1 LRLAAPTDATSR
13 KNSLGIATLS
23 TMKRC
28 QTCNTLGGDN
38 QSACYSDGQPL
49 VEDPLATTL
58 QEAIGEKYSLT
69 KLIGKG
75 AMGAVYRAHH
85 RDLGDV
91 AIKVMLGRGD
101 NQTLSERFLRE
112 ARALRKLRHQNAVL
126 IYDLDRSPAG
136 VTYMVMEMVAG
147 RSLGEDLRERKRL
160 TLDET
165 MEVAEAVCSALAAAH
180 ERGIIH
186 RDLKPDNILRA
197 EEQGLDGRT
206 IRTIKIADFGIVKQ
220 RPTGDEG
227 SGLQLTKFGKP
238 IGTPFYMSPEQWFG
252 DLAGEGALDHRADI
266 YALGCTLYE
275 LLAGR
280 PPFVARTTE
289 EMRQQHLREEP
300 PPLHNVASHVPL
312 PVSRV
317 IMRSL
322 AKDRDERQQTATEF
336 FNELRAAY
344 NESFQSTGEKVEERL
359 RSTQEAWTDE
369 AAAEEPQAILIDTAE
384 AVPMFSEKVLAIAP
398 VQPPVEPSHE
408 ADAFVPEFVASTD
421 AGEPSE
427 PPEASADAEQEP
439 SYNSIVARANLALEH
454 ESPSARPV
462 AAVNSRRRRALVIAS
477 ALLLVSS
484 IIIIG
489 LVVYLYRHRAQPVA
503 TENVAPPQEVKF
515 KPPQLPMSALVGT
528 LAVKAAPGS
537 EVFVDDERAG
547 TTGADGLLQLQAPVG
562 QRSVRVAAKNFRLW
576 IKTDARVK
584 ANQKTTVSAARERPV
599 EVEEATTEEHERRAD
614 EAYKK
619 KDYDTAEAEYR
630 ELLKIAPEEAA
641 RHARLGAILNQQQRY
656 AEAIEE
662 LGTAARLD
670 PKDTDTR
677 GALVKLYLLKWR
689 DAEAEAT
696 ARQLLKLAPNEANS
710 HYLLARALLRD
721 SGKLDE
727 AASEIDA
734 ALKSKETPQFLET
747 KAYVLLAQGA
757 LDEALTTAQRAAELD
772 RNKASSAR
780 AAVAVILFRME
791 RVDEAVNA
799 YRDLRQ
805 ADKLD
810 RWGDSKWLE
819 LQRTHSK
826 PALETLAALI
836 ARTN

>member
-1 LRLAAPTDATSR
+1 
-13 KNSLGIATLS
+13 
-23 TMKRC
+23 MKRC
-28 QTCNTLGGDN
+28 QTCNILGGDN
-38 QSACYSDGQPL
+38 QSSCYSDGQPL

-69 KLIGKG
+69 KLIGTG

-112 ARALRKLRHQNAVL
+112 ARALRKLRHQNAVF
-126 IYDLDRSPAG
+126 IYDLDRSPTG

-180 ERGIIH
+180 ARGIIH

-227 SGLQLTKFGKP
+227 AGLQLTKFGKP

-252 DLAGEGALDHRADI
+252 DLPDAGALDHRADI

-275 LLAGR
+275 LLSGR
-280 PPFVARTTE
+280 PPFVGRTTS
-289 EMRQQHLREEP
+289 EMRRQHLHDEP
-300 PPLHNVASHVPL
+300 PSLHAVASHVPL

-344 NESFQSTGEKVEERL
+344 EESFQSAGEQIKQRL

-369 AAAEEPQAILIDTAE
+369 PDAAKEERASLTDTAE
-384 AVPMFSEKVLAIAP
+384 AVPMFIEKALAIVP
-398 VQPPVEPSHE
+398 VEPSIESSIEPSIEPRVEPSIEPPVEPLRE
-408 ADAFVPEFVASTD
+408 ATAPLNTHVATPDA
-421 AGEPSE
+421 
-427 PPEASADAEQEP
+427 QEP
-439 SYNSIVARANLALEH
+439 SAPPPESVAASEQAPTYNSIIARASRPLER
-454 ESPSARPV
+454 ETPDARQV
-462 AAVNSRRRRALVIAS
+462 AVKDSRRRRVLIIAS
-477 ALLLVSS
+477 ALLLLGS
-484 IIIIG
+484 IVIIG
-489 LVVYLYRHRAQPVA
+489 LGVYLYRHRAQPAVA
-503 TENVAPPQEVKF
+503 TENVSTPQQARF
-515 KPPQLPMSALVGT
+515 KPPQIPMSALAGT

-547 TTGADGLLQLQAPVG
+547 TTGADGILQLQAPVG
-562 QRSVRVAAKNFRLW
+562 QRSVRVAAKNSRLW

-584 ANQKTTVSAARERPV
+584 ANQTTTLVAARERPV
-599 EVEEATTEEHERRAD
+599 EVAEATTEEHERRAA
-614 EAYKK
+614 EAYQK
-619 KDYDTAEAEYR
+619 KDYDTAEAESR
-630 ELLKIAPEEAA
+630 ELLKLTPNDAA
-641 RHARLGAILNQQQRY
+641 QRARLSLILNQQQRY

-662 LGTAARLD
+662 AAAAARLD
-670 PKDTDTR
+670 AKDTETR
-677 GALVKLYLLKWR
+677 AALVRLYLLKWR
-689 DAEAEAT
+689 DAEAEMT
-696 ARQLLKLAPNEANS
+696 ARQILKLMPNDAPA
-710 HYLLARALLRD
+710 HQLLARVLLRD

-727 AASEIDA
+727 ALSEIEA
-734 ALKSKETPQFLET
+734 ALK
-747 KAYVLLAQGA
+747 
-757 LDEALTTAQRAAELD
+757 
-772 RNKASSAR
+772 
-780 AAVAVILFRME
+780 
-791 RVDEAVNA
+791 
-799 YRDLRQ
+799 
-805 ADKLD
+805 
-810 RWGDSKWLE
+810 
-819 LQRTHSK
+819 
-826 PALETLAALI
+826 
-836 ARTN
+836 

>member
-1 LRLAAPTDATSR
+1 
-13 KNSLGIATLS
+13 
-23 TMKRC
+23 MKRC
-28 QTCNTLGGDN
+28 QTCNILGGDN

-91 AIKVMLGRGD
+91 AIKVMLGHGD
-101 NQTLSERFLRE
+101 SQTLSERFLRE

-126 IYDLDRSPAG
+126 IYDLDRSPTG

-206 IRTIKIADFGIVKQ
+206 IRAIKIADFGIVKQ
-220 RPTGDEG
+220 RPTGDEEG
-227 SGLQLTKFGKP
+227 SGVQLTKFGKP

-252 DLAGEGALDHRADI
+252 DLSGMGALDHRADI

-275 LLAGR
+275 LLSGR
-280 PPFVARTTE
+280 PPFVGRTAS
-289 EMRQQHLREEP
+289 EMRRQHLHDEP
-300 PPLHNVASHVPL
+300 PSLHNVASHVPL

-344 NESFQSTGEKVEERL
+344 NESFQSTGEKVEARL
-359 RSTQEAWTDE
+359 RSTQEAWPDE
-369 AAAEEPQAILIDTAE
+369 PAAEEPQAILVDTAE
-384 AVPMFSEKVLAIAP
+384 AVPMFTEIALP
-398 VQPPVEPSHE
+398 IDSGPPPADSAPPPAEPLREAMTAALSSSVAAPDAQELSALDAQELPQPP
-408 ADAFVPEFVASTD
+408 TD
-421 AGEPSE
+421 SGAVSE
-427 PPEASADAEQEP
+427 QTP
-439 SYNSIVARANLALEH
+439 SYNSVVSRANRPLEH
-454 ESPSARPV
+454 EFPHAPSAIGT
-462 AAVNSRRRRALVIAS
+462 NSRRRRVLVIAS
-477 ALLLVSS
+477 ALLLVGS
-484 IIIIG
+484 IVVVA
-489 LVVYLYRHRAQPVA
+489 LAVYLYRHRAQPFA
-503 TENVAPPQEVKF
+503 TENVSTPQVQF
-515 KPPQLPMSALVGT
+515 KPPQLPMSALAGT

-547 TTGADGLLQLQAPVG
+547 ATGADGLLQLQTPTG
-562 QRSVRVAAKNFRLW
+562 QRSVRVAAKNSRLW
-576 IKTDARVK
+576 IKNDARVR
-584 ANQKTTVSAARERPV
+584 ANQKTTLTAARERPV
-599 EVEEATTEEHERRAD
+599 EVAEATEEEHEQRAD
-614 EAYKK
+614 EAYRK

-630 ELLKIAPEEAA
+630 ELLKLAPNNAA
-641 RHARLGAILNQQQRY
+641 THARLAVVLNQQQRY
-656 AEAIEE
+656 AEAIDE
-662 LGTAARLD
+662 AAAATRLD
-670 PKDTDTR
+670 PNDADTR
-677 GALVKLYLLKWR
+677 AALVRLYLLKWR

-696 ARQLLKLAPNEANS
+696 ARQLLKLMPNDAQA
-710 HYLLARALLRD
+710 HYLLARVLSRD

-727 AASEIDA
+727 ALSEIEV

-747 KAYVLLAQGA
+747 KAYVLLSQGSRE
-757 LDEALTTAQRAAELD
+757 EALRVARRAAELE
-772 RNKASSAR
+772 RGKTSYAR
-780 AAVAVILFRME
+780 AALAVVLFRME
-791 RVDEAVNA
+791 RVDEAVA
-799 YRDLRQ
+799 IYRELRQ
-805 ADKLD
+805 ADKTD
-810 RWGDSKWLE
+810 RYGDSKWLE
-819 LQRTHSK
+819 LQRAYSR
-826 PALETLAALI
+826 PVLETLAALI